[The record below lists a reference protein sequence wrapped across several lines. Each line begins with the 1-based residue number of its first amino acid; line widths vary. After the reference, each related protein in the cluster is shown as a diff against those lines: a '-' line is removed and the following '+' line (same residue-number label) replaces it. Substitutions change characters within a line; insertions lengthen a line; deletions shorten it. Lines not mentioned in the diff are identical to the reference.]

1 MRDSLLRFIPSW
13 LLVFYQ
19 KYWKKS
25 GWFGNYAT
33 WQAAEND
40 CDGYDSAAITARVV
54 EATRQVRDGK
64 AAFERDSVLF
74 FEEELDK
81 PLLTILAK
89 IRSEKGEKALI
100 VLDFGGALGSTYWQH
115 RRVFEAWN
123 IQWIVVEQTHFVEIG
138 QSEFEN
144 AQLKFAFSIE
154 EICLKMQPDII
165 LFNSVLQYLETPYV
179 FVDMAKKHHISAIF
193 VGRTPTFEGENDRIT
208 QQIVPPKIYK
218 ASYPSW
224 VFSSNYFE
232 KQLTKN
238 TKYTIDWALNTPY
251 SIYEINGKQLFLSDV
266 FLMKNTSISTN
277 PDQYR
282 V

>member
-89 IRSEKGEKALI
+89 IRSEIGEKALI

-115 RRVFEAWN
+115 RRVFDAWN

-154 EICLKMQPDII
+154 DICQKMQPDII
-165 LFNSVLQYLETPYV
+165 LFNSVLQYLETPYA
-179 FVDMAKKHHISAIF
+179 FVEMAQKHHISAIF
-193 VGRTPTFEGENDRIT
+193 IGRTPTFEGEKDRIT

-224 VFSSNYFE
+224 VFSNNYFE
-232 KQLTKN
+232 KQLIKN
-238 TKYTIDWALNTPY
+238 KGYTINWSLNTPY
-251 SIYEINGKQLFLSDV
+251 NVHKINGKQLFLSDV
-266 FLMKNTSISTN
+266 FLIKK
-277 PDQYR
+277 
-282 V
+282 